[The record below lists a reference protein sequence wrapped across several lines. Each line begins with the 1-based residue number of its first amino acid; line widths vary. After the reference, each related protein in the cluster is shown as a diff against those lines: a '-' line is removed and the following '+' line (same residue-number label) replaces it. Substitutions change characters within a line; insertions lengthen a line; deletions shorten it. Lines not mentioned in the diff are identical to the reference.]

1 VVVFSETT
9 GDRMTSTDTTDKPF
23 TIEKRRVYE
32 AYKAVESNKGAA
44 GVDGQT
50 IEQFEADLK
59 GNLYKIWNRMSSGTY
74 FPPPVRAVSIP
85 KKSGGERILGV
96 PTVSDRIAQ
105 MVVKQLIEPD
115 LDPIFLPDS
124 YGYRPRKSALD
135 AVGVTRER
143 CWKYDWV
150 LEFDIRGL
158 FDNIDHELLLRAVR
172 KQVKC
177 KWALI
182 YIERWLKAP
191 VEQDGIRKERT
202 LGTPQGGVISPILSN
217 LFLHYTFDLWMKR
230 THPDLPW
237 CRYAD
242 DGLVHCRTEQEAE
255 ALKAELRARLAE
267 CHLELHP
274 TKTKIVYCRDGK
286 RKGTYPNVKF
296 DFLGYCFRPRWIKKS
311 RDNSM
316 FCGFNPAVSPSAL
329 NTMRSTIRD
338 LNIRRQ
344 TQLSLAD
351 IARTL
356 NPLLRGWM
364 EYYGRYAPSAL
375 SPMLRY
381 VNQTLVRWAMRKFK
395 RFKAHKIRA
404 SRFLQKLVRE
414 KTSLFVH
421 WRIGMTGTF
430 A

>member
-9 GDRMTSTDTTDKPF
+9 GDRMTSRDTTDKPF

-74 FPPPVRAVSIP
+74 FPPPVLAVSIP

-158 FDNIDHELLLRAVR
+158 FDNISHELLLRAVR
-172 KQVKC
+172 KHVKC

-191 VEQDGIRKERT
+191 MEQDGIRKERT

-296 DFLGYCFRPRWIKKS
+296 DFLGYCFRPRWVKKS
-311 RDNSM
+311 QDNSM

-329 NTMRSTIRD
+329 KTMRSTIRD

-356 NPLLRGWM
+356 NPLVRGWI

-381 VNQTLVRWAMRKFK
+381 VNQTLVSSTPACGRPALDETLEAGVACVDCAGHRQ
-395 RFKAHKIRA
+395 RGR
-404 SRFLQKLVRE
+404 
-414 KTSLFVH
+414 SLLGAAEPVC
-421 WRIGMTGTF
+421 
-430 A
+430 